1 MWILGL
7 KGLIAR
13 ENNGTESKIPSLG
26 LGAFFFFRQVN
37 HLKLVRS
44 WVLGRSTNFY
54 SVLSRENKWTLCTL
68 GVSVTIVCFVCF
80 EEVVHG
86 LHEFSNNQLNVCRPQ
101 ELDFRLIIQPPE
113 IT

>member
-13 ENNGTESKIPSLG
+13 ENNGTESKMPSLR
-26 LGAFFFFRQVN
+26 LGAVLFFFRQVN

-68 GVSVTIVCFVCF
+68 G
-80 EEVVHG
+80 G
-86 LHEFSNNQLNVCRPQ
+86 PLQ
-101 ELDFRLIIQPPE
+101 
-113 IT
+113 

>member
-26 LGAFFFFRQVN
+26 LGAVLFFRQVN

-44 WVLGRSTNFY
+44 CVLGRSTNVY
-54 SVLSRENKWTLCTL
+54 SVLSRENKWTLYTL
-68 GVSVTIVCFVCF
+68 GRSITIVPRGRYSGFQVTGKI
-80 EEVVHG
+80 EW
-86 LHEFSNNQLNVCRPQ
+86 S
-101 ELDFRLIIQPPE
+101 
-113 IT
+113 